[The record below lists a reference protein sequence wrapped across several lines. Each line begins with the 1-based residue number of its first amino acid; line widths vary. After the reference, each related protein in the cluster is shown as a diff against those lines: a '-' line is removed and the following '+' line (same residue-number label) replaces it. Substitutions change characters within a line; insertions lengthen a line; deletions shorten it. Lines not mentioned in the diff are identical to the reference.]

1 VSEKMACL
9 YLYLKITSIYL
20 LVLLSLLATIS
31 TTTSNVYGGVHT
43 GGIDVTPQTV
53 SVLENKTHAKF
64 FGCTDYGDT
73 IHCDPLINELKSY
86 IVPGLWSKIYTS
98 SAGAN
103 PILVDGKY
111 GKALE
116 MRANR
121 LESVEVNNTKS
132 INPQSFSISF
142 WIKKLPASNPTG
154 TIVSHSNFTNTA
166 GWAFQMSSNGNV
178 SFGVNNA
185 EGNVTSASTTI
196 TAVNNTEIQ
205 SNKFNQIIGT
215 FDGSLVK
222 IYKDGE
228 LAAVGVFEGKYYA
241 DPKTPLRVG
250 GVAGSMGESLWTG
263 VIDDLRMYN
272 RTLAKD
278 EVKRIFLSNSSSSIP
293 SPPPHTILKGLVS
306 HWTFDS
312 SSKLS
317 DTSVYRNDG
326 ILRTLIASMAFAP
339 DGRLFFSEKN
349 TGEIKI
355 MTDNKVLLKPFVK
368 ISDYYVDAEQGLLGL
383 AVDPLFERNHFVYL
397 YYVAITDSNKIVNRL
412 LRFTEVNNTAVDK
425 ITIIDNIPAARGYHS
440 GGALAFGPDD
450 KLYLG
455 VGDATNHIFAQN
467 PSVLLG
473 KVLRINR
480 DGTIPVDNPYPN
492 SPVYTR
498 GHRNMYGIAFD
509 HKNGF
514 GIIAEN
520 GDAFYD
526 EINLIKKGG
535 NYGFPTLQPPNIAPE
550 LANSSLSVLPVR
562 SYWRTPAPTQTIYYE
577 GNKFPELKGR
587 FLFGTFDGNIY
598 ALKFANDR
606 RVIEDEK
613 IALRL
618 YPYSSVI
625 ALAQSPDGEI
635 YFGGDGIY
643 KLISIGSSHKDE
655 VLFPIEVN
663 SPTDFKINKLQVN
676 TDKSRMLVDFESSS
690 SPSKLTKT
698 ADTTSPYPLLL
709 SIKFPKRLL
718 DGVYSVINMNN
729 NSKREH
735 LDFTLDNSSTSFT
748 IIKIKYL
755 PSTIY
760 HLEIL
765 GEKISSLPL
774 ASSAAK
780 TMNKSSLATPAA

>member
-1 VSEKMACL
+1 MACIHL
-9 YLYLKITSIYL
+9 YFKITSIYL
-20 LVLLSLLATIS
+20 LILLSVLATIS
-31 TTTSNVYGGVHT
+31 TSTSTVYGGIYT
-43 GGIDVTPQTV
+43 GGRDVTSQTA
-53 SVLENKTHAKF
+53 SVPENNTHTKF
-64 FGCTDYGDT
+64 YGCTDYGDT

-86 IVPGLWSKIYTS
+86 VVRGLWSKIYTS
-98 SAGAN
+98 SAAAN

-132 INPQSFSISF
+132 ISPQSFSISF

-154 TIVSHSNFTNTA
+154 TIISHSNFTNTA

-178 SFGVNNA
+178 SFGVDNA
-185 EGNVTSASTTI
+185 DGNVTSASTTI
-196 TAVNNTEIQ
+196 AAVNDTEMP
-205 SNKFNQIIGT
+205 SDKFNNIIGT

-222 IYKDGE
+222 IYRDGE
-228 LAAVGVFEGKYYA
+228 LSSVGVFEGKYHA
-241 DPKTPLRVG
+241 DPKIPLRVG
-250 GVAGSMGESLWTG
+250 GVAGSTGESLWSG
-263 VIDDLRMYN
+263 VIDDLRIYN
-272 RTLAKD
+272 RTFSED
-278 EVKRIFLSNSSSSIP
+278 EVKRIFLDNSSSSVS
-293 SPPPHTILKGLVS
+293 SPPHHTILKGIVG

-312 SSKLS
+312 SSKLR
-317 DTSVYRNDG
+317 DTSGYKNDG
-326 ILRTLIASMAFAP
+326 ILRTLIASMAFTP

-349 TGEIKI
+349 TGEVKI
-355 MTDNKVLLKPFVK
+355 MTDNKVLPKPFVK

-383 AVDPLFERNHFVYL
+383 AVDPLFEKNHFVYL

-412 LRFTEVNNTAVDK
+412 VRFTDVNSTAIDK
-425 ITIIDNIPAARGYHS
+425 TTIIDNIPAVRGYHS
-440 GGALAFGPDD
+440 GGGLAFGPDD

-455 VGDATNHIFAQN
+455 VGDATNPIFAQN

-473 KVLRINR
+473 KVLRMNR
-480 DGTIPVDNPYPN
+480 DGTIPKDNPYPN
-492 SPVYTR
+492 SPVYTM
-498 GHRNMYGIAFD
+498 GHRNIYGIAFD
-509 HKNGF
+509 RKDGF

-577 GNKFPELKGR
+577 GNKFPELKGK
-587 FLFGTFDGNIY
+587 FLFGAFDGNIF

-606 RVIEDEK
+606 RVIEEEK

-643 KLISIGSSHKDE
+643 KLISIDSSHKDE
-655 VLFPIEVN
+655 VLFPIKVN

-676 TDKSRMLVDFESSS
+676 TNKSRMLVDFESSS

-698 ADTTSPYPLLL
+698 ADTTSSYPLLL

-718 DGVYSVINMNN
+718 DGVYSVVNMNN
-729 NSKREH
+729 NSKREQ

-755 PSTIY
+755 PATIY

-765 GEKISSLPL
+765 GEKKSSLPL
-774 ASSAAK
+774 
-780 TMNKSSLATPAA
+780 P